1 MEEVPR
7 LAWQQVILGKD
18 VLRLDAV
25 NEELKSD
32 RRSVTYRLIEK
43 EVDI

>member
-7 LAWQQVILGKD
+7 FAWQQVILGKD

-25 NEELKSD
+25 NEELKGDS
-32 RRSVTYRLIEK
+32 RSVTYRRIEK